1 MNRANPK
8 DLRDAL
14 VTANTFAKAG
24 ILFVAM
30 PVTDK
35 ADHADLLNQMGER
48 LEKLEQQTDVEDT
61 P

>member
-8 DLRDAL
+8 DLRRAL
-14 VTANTFAKAG
+14 ETANVFVKAG

-30 PVTDK
+30 PATDNV
-35 ADHADLLNQMGER
+35 DYMDLLKQAEER
-48 LEKLEQQTDVEDT
+48 LDKLAQQAEQEA

>member
-8 DLRDAL
+8 DLRRAL
-14 VTANTFAKAG
+14 ETAHVFAKAG

-30 PVTDK
+30 PATDP
-35 ADHADLLNQMGER
+35 ADYTALLEQAQER
-48 LEKLEQQTDVEDT
+48 LDKLAQQAEQEA